1 MNGSFWQLREEVTE
15 RLKKI
20 LDQQDVEAL
29 KKKNLCH
36 HCVGDNFLSDEIR
49 VGGRKLSCSYCGRI
63 AKSYRIGQLA
73 ERVEEVF
80 DQHYVRT
87 SDQPTDW
94 QYSMLADKE
103 SSYEWERDGEPV
115 SYAIM
120 NSADMPEAAANDI
133 QQILEHKYSD
143 FDADVSGVETEFSSD
158 SYYEEKGADDWHWQ
172 EEWREFERSM
182 KYEARFFNHSAA
194 NHLKSVFD
202 GIDLMSTRDGRT
214 LIIDAGPG
222 TSFNELYRAR
232 VFQVDKKLEEALIR
246 PDRHLGSP
254 PPMYANA
261 GRMNA
266 HGISVFYGANHPEV
280 ALAEARPPVGSLVS
294 VARFEIV
301 RALRLLDL
309 TALSQ
314 VSTTGSIFDP
324 AFAGRLER
332 TMFLRSL
339 SHRITK
345 PVMPDDEPFEYI
357 ATQAVADFLATEST
371 MQIDGIIF
379 PSVQAA
385 DPSLNIVLFRKAA
398 RVEEMDLPGGTE
410 MRASLGH
417 ADEDGSQTEYT
428 IFEAVPPKKEKDKE
442 NTHSLNFGYLPRE
455 HVDDGDESPFDPRVP
470 TLKIDLESLTV
481 HIIKAVDFD
490 TEKHKV
496 YRYRLDTHEPAF

>member
-1 MNGSFWQLREEVTE
+1 M
-15 RLKKI
+15 
-20 LDQQDVEAL
+20 DQQDVEAL

-36 HCVGDNFLSDEIR
+36 HCVGDSFLSDEIR
-49 VGGRKLSCSYCGRI
+49 VQGRKLSCSYCGRI
-63 AKSYRIGQLA
+63 AKSYRICQLA
-73 ERVEEVF
+73 ERIEEVF

-87 SDQPTDW
+87 ADQPTDW

-115 SYAIM
+115 LYAIM

-133 QQILEHKYSD
+133 QQILEDKYSD
-143 FDADVSGVETEFSSD
+143 FDADVLGEKTEFSSD
-158 SYYEEKGADDWHWQ
+158 SYYQEKGADDWHWQ

-182 KYEARFFNHSAA
+182 KSEARFFNDAAA

-202 GIDLMSTRDGRT
+202 GIDLMSTRDGRS

-222 TSFNELYRAR
+222 TTFDELYRAR

-254 PPMYANA
+254 PSMYTNA

-266 HGISVFYGANHPEV
+266 HGISVFYGANHPKV
-280 ALAEARPPVGSLVS
+280 ALAEVRPPVGSRVA

-301 RALRLLDL
+301 RALKLLDL
-309 TALSQ
+309 TALSE
-314 VSTTGSIFDP
+314 VNTTGSIFDP

-371 MQIDGIIF
+371 MQLDGIIF
-379 PSVQAA
+379 PSVQTAGL
-385 DPSLNIVLFRKAA
+385 SLNIVLFHKAA
-398 RVEEMDLPGGTE
+398 RVEEMDLPEGTE
-410 MRASLGH
+410 MRAILGH
-417 ADEDGSQTEYT
+417 AYEGEWQTEYT
-428 IFEAVPPKKEKDKE
+428 IVEEVPPKREKDKE
-442 NTHSLNFGYLPRE
+442 NRHSLSFGYLLRE
-455 HVDDGDESPFDPRVP
+455 HVGDRDGSPFDPREP
-470 TLKIDLESLTV
+470 TLKIDLESMTV

-490 TEKHKV
+490 TEEHNV
-496 YRYRLDTHEPAF
+496 YRYRWDKHEPAF